1 MQETQDPQVTHSDKE
16 VALGKSTVG
25 ASDFQIQTNIGA
37 KGRSS
42 SEKNDNKN
50 GEEGSDLESEGQ
62 RHSERQ
68 RSMHKQRVS
77 KTMINVH

>member
-1 MQETQDPQVTHSDKE
+1 MQETQDPQVTYSDRE

-25 ASDFQIQTNIGA
+25 ASDFQIQTNSIAA

-42 SEKNDNKN
+42 SKNNDNKN
-50 GEEGSDLESEGQ
+50 GKEGSDLESKGQ

-68 RSMHKQRVS
+68 
-77 KTMINVH
+77 